1 MSVYKESGAI
11 TLDYGPM
18 QMTIQASR
26 DGQPLQPAAAD
37 GAKYAATLLDGLA
50 RYKHIARKPQ
60 SELVTSCEYSDY
72 PEVLQ
77 KMITAVR
84 QSGDV
89 TLTPL
94 AAVAGTIA
102 DMVADY
108 VVAAAGAT
116 KVIVNNGGDIALRL
130 IGKET
135 VTVGVAPVI
144 GSSYTHVLRITAND
158 GVGGIA
164 TSGLGGRSFTKGIA
178 TAVTVAAPRAAMA
191 DACATAVA
199 NAVYTPHPTIKLE
212 FAKNIDPDS
221 DIGEH
226 QVVCG
231 VDDLPPE
238 VVEKALL
245 HGYQAGLTFYHS
257 GHISGAALFV
267 YNRGIMLP
275 ANFIS
280 QL

>member
-1 MSVYKESGAI
+1 MSIYKESGVI

-18 QMTIQASR
+18 QMTIQAGR
-26 DGQPLQPAAAD
+26 NGQPLQPAAAD
-37 GAKYAATLLDGLA
+37 GAKYAASLLDSLA
-50 RYKHIARKPQ
+50 RVKHIARKPQ
-60 SELVTSCEYSDY
+60 SEFVNCEYSGY

-108 VVAAAGAT
+108 VVAAAEAT

-130 IGKET
+130 SGHET